1 MEDQIKEKLLL
12 VKEKFQRFSLYLA
25 KQYVRTKRDIH
36 RMLHPRDGSTWRGK
50 KLHRWN
56 MAELIDFFK
65 NEVGVS
71 NKALHRLEESEID
84 GAILDITL
92 DSEDGDEAL
101 METLKIDALPLS
113 LSLVCVCTCVR
124 ARGLGTLTL
133 CTHQGS
139 VRQTKVSECEPSRD
153 KQRSKRGR
161 LSPRHARGRWNVGI
175 DGGGEEDRH
184 PAAGGR
190 KRGRGWHRRR
200 AWHRRRGR

>member
-101 METLKIDALPLS
+101 METLKIDALTVRKLRRK
-113 LSLVCVCTCVR
+113 LIEMDHDYEAEEHEEELLNFFKQIVVDNKGTTLVCVRVNRVCLDVPARATTRASTSTLKSWTC
-124 ARGLGTLTL
+124 LLYT
-133 CTHQGS
+133 S
-139 VRQTKVSECEPSRD
+139 D
-153 KQRSKRGR
+153 
-161 LSPRHARGRWNVGI
+161 
-175 DGGGEEDRH
+175 
-184 PAAGGR
+184 AADE
-190 KRGRGWHRRR
+190 
-200 AWHRRRGR
+200 